1 MICLKCGAANNDED
15 IFCTNCGAVLVGVS
29 LDDPDTVAAA
39 PKPAYSRPAPESAFA
54 AAPAPEN
61 TYPEQSDPEPICPA
75 QPARIPQTA
84 SEQPIRRVQQRPRR
98 RKSPYPQGIEWLP
111 FGGAVAAFLCLL
123 LPWFSVGKGL
133 EKFSVFGLLFDFLG
147 DLGNLGFLVFMC
159 IGLYLVLIV
168 SPLMIAYFT
177 WRRDNNYMGLSLVAI
192 AAAILAE
199 LFTSLTFRGLLS
211 KATDGAVTTVGFGMQ
226 IGFFLYILAIGAV
239 IAGGV
244 LISMQRQKKPRR
256 PRPTQTR

>member
-39 PKPAYSRPAPESAFA
+39 PKPAYCQPASQPAYAYQPAPEQA
-54 AAPAPEN
+54 
-61 TYPEQSDPEPICPA
+61 DPQPICPA
-75 QPARIPQTA
+75 KPAHTA
-84 SEQPIRRVQQRPRR
+84 QASPEQPIRRVQQRPRR
-98 RKSPYPQGIEWLP
+98 RRSPYPQGIEWLP

-177 WRRDNNYMGLSLVAI
+177 WRRDNNYMGLSMVAI

-199 LFTSLTFRGLLS
+199 LFTWLAFKNLLS
-211 KATDGAVTTVGFGMQ
+211 KATNGAFSGVGYGIQ
-226 IGFFLYILAIGAV
+226 IGFFLYVLAVGVV

-244 LISMQRQKKPRR
+244 ILSMQRQKRLRR
-256 PRPTQTR
+256 PRPTQTA